1 MGTTVNTRKRLQ
13 DWSCG
18 DIKQVK
24 CATVRP
30 VGDTSPAM
38 GMDMVVRWMR
48 VSRSA
53 VVEVEGRG
61 KVGGSEVVDAVESES
76 P

>member
-1 MGTTVNTRKRLQ
+1 MHRRSL
-13 DWSCG
+13 
-18 DIKQVK
+18 
-24 CATVRP
+24 A
-30 VGDTSPAM
+30 SPAM

-61 KVGGSEVVDAVESES
+61 KVGGSELVDAVESEF